1 MYQFTS
7 DEIAVLNSAL
17 VQALAVLR
25 RSPHPVPIAD
35 DAAKQFLSRELLRLY
50 REGATDQDVLARNSV
65 AILRNFVQAQEFAR
79 RTVKPMR
86 VSSIN
91 EASALRDP
99 FPKRQ
104 TKEDK
109 NKTVKTVALQLR
121 QSKARMRSRDRL
133 LKIS

>member
-7 DEIAVLNSAL
+7 VELAVLNAAL

-50 REGATDQDVLARNSV
+50 REGVTERDALARNSV
-65 AILRNFVQAQEFAR
+65 AILRNFVQAQESAR
-79 RTVKPMR
+79 RTVKAMK
-86 VSSIN
+86 VSSLN

-99 FPKRQ
+99 FRKRQ
-104 TKEDK
+104 TKQDK
-109 NKTVKTVALQLR
+109 DRTVKTIPLR
-121 QSKARMRSRDRL
+121 LRRSKARFRSGDRL

>member
-7 DEIAVLNSAL
+7 DEIAVLNAAL

-50 REGATDQDVLARNSV
+50 REGVTERDALARNSV
-65 AILRNFVQAQEFAR
+65 PILRNFVQAQESAR
-79 RTVKPMR
+79 RTVKAMK
-86 VSSIN
+86 VSSLN

-99 FPKRQ
+99 FRKRQ
-104 TKEDK
+104 TKQDK
-109 NKTVKTVALQLR
+109 DRTVKTIPLR
-121 QSKARMRSRDRL
+121 LRRSKARFRSRDRL

>member
-7 DEIAVLNSAL
+7 EEIAVLNAAL

-50 REGATDQDVLARNSV
+50 REGATERDALARNSV
-65 AILRNFVQAQEFAR
+65 AILRNFVQAQESAR

-86 VSSIN
+86 VSSRN
-91 EASALRDP
+91 EANAWRDP
-99 FPKRQ
+99 KRMA
-104 TKEDK
+104 KEDRS
-109 NKTVKTVALQLR
+109 KTVKTVALRLSR
-121 QSKARMRSRDRL
+121 FKERVRSRGRL
-133 LKIS
+133 LNSS

>member
-7 DEIAVLNSAL
+7 DEIAVLNAAL

-50 REGATDQDVLARNSV
+50 REGATERDALARNSV

-79 RTVKPMR
+79 RTVKPIR
-86 VSSIN
+86 VSSLN

-104 TKEDK
+104 TKETK
-109 NKTVKTVALQLR
+109 NKTVKTIALRLR
-121 QSKARMRSRDRL
+121 RSKARMRSRDSL